1 MESKK
6 SKTLILNTLLLIFCV
21 GVIALFCFMP
31 SNKVDVLKEYNIIFD
46 SNGGNAIAAITIEE
60 GGTIQPPEAPTREG
74 YIFVGWMLGD
84 EFYDFAATVTGDV
97 TLKAM
102 WEEKLP
108 DVVYYTVSF
117 NVDGGTPITP
127 ITVAENQMATAPI
140 APTKEGFTFVE
151 WQLAGVAYDFNSPV
165 TQDITLTAIWM
176 ENVVETEP
184 EPEDPNAPKTYKVK
198 FSLNGGTGGNAK
210 TLTVE
215 EGKTATKPSKNPTRS
230 GYTFAGWY
238 LNGKAY
244 NFSTPVNKDITLV
257 AQWTEIP
264 KKKYVVKF
272 YDNYGKFCDL
282 VNVTEGSTAK
292 VPSLCTAGT
301 KVGYSSIGW
310 ATSLNATKSTFTP
323 GSTKVTSNLDLYPV
337 YSKKTFN
344 VSGTEITDGTTK
356 AGYTLNVANQGET
369 IEKIVIKY
377 NRNGQSKEFTALW
390 NGSSWYV
397 NIAMVW
403 ENATSITIT
412 LKNSNESFVGNIKK

>member
-84 EFYDFAATVTGDV
+84 EFYDFATTVTGDV

-108 DVVYYTVSF
+108 DVIYYTVSF
-117 NVDGGTPITP
+117 NVDGGTPVTP
-127 ITVAENQMATAPI
+127 ITVAENQTATAPI

-151 WQLAGVAYDFNSPV
+151 WQLVGVAYDFNSPV
-165 TQDITLTAIWM
+165 TQDITLTAIWL

-215 EGKTATKPSKNPTRS
+215 EGKTATKPSKDPTRS

-264 KKKYVVKF
+264 KKKYVVNF
-272 YDNYGKFCDL
+272 YYNSGNFCDL
-282 VNVTEGSTAK
+282 VNVTEGSTVK
-292 VPSLCTAGT
+292 VPSGCTAGT
-301 KVGYSSIGW
+301 KVGYSNIGW

-323 GSTKVTSNLDLYPV
+323 GSTKVTSNLNLYPV